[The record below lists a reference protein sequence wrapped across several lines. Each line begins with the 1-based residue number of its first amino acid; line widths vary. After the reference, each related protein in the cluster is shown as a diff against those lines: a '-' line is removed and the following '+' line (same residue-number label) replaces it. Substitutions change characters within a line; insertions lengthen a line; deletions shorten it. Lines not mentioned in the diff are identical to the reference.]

1 MPHFTIFSGG
11 QTGVDT
17 AALKAAIALRM
28 PYRGWVPRGFT
39 NETGIISEDYRVH
52 LRETP
57 SPENAQRTEWNMRDA
72 DIILTLLRGSRDRA
86 VGGTKLGVD
95 VAAGAAKPVCFVDL
109 TRDWKAE
116 ITKVKVWM
124 EAMGQK
130 EYSIAVGGPR
140 ESEEPG
146 IEVEATRFLTNAL
159 GNSGRPISI
168 DL

>member
-1 MPHFTIFSGG
+1 M
-11 QTGVDT
+11 DT
-17 AALKAAIALRM
+17 AALKSAIKLQV

-39 NETGIISEDYRVH
+39 NETGVISEDYRVN
-52 LRETP
+52 LRDTP

-72 DIILTLLRGSRDRA
+72 DMILTLLRGSRDKA

-95 VAAGAAKPVCFVDL
+95 VGVGAAKPMCFVDL
-109 TRDWKAE
+109 TSDWKAE
-116 ITKVKVWM
+116 IIKVKVWM
-124 EAMGQK
+124 EATGQK

-146 IEVEATRFLTNAL
+146 IEVEATRFLIDAL
-159 GNSGRPISI
+159 GSSGCPVSI